1 MQIIS
6 TKKKQSNLIQMSL
19 SLTIAS
25 SEDKDDLPVSLQRA
39 LQGSP
44 LRSPEGG
51 RRFVRW
57 MLALLLITFLG
68 QSAIFASMS
77 SSAMEVFLGGLTL
90 ATISS
95 IPTGPH
101 LLSGSQGARI
111 ALAPVRKPDLGS
123 RYRHRASCNA
133 FGFGLIV
140 LTEALGSMTNPASGH
155 YKRDSVLLLFWFK

>member
-57 MLALLLITFLG
+57 MLALFLITFLG

-95 IPTGPH
+95 IPTPALIYYRDRRERESPW
-101 LLSGSQGARI
+101 LLSGSLIWEAVIGTG
-111 ALAPVRKPDLGS
+111 LAAMPS
-123 RYRHRASCNA
+123 ASA
-133 FGFGLIV
+133 
-140 LTEALGSMTNPASGH
+140 
-155 YKRDSVLLLFWFK
+155 